1 METGTR
7 SKRPLAF
14 NAITLQ
20 DQRQARSE
28 NQPTAVGGLDHLFSM
43 CSSTDFFE
51 NPEMFHRLS
60 IFLKSRKL

>member
-28 NQPTAVGGLDHLFSM
+28 NQPTAVGGPGSLVLDVLF
-43 CSSTDFFE
+43 D
-51 NPEMFHRLS
+51 R
-60 IFLKSRKL
+60 FL